1 MPKSNEY
8 RINFLQESHD
18 LLDKRIA
25 EAEAAYLNETK
36 VHELK
41 KQKLLLKDEI
51 DRLTKLQTNLKD

>member
-1 MPKSNEY
+1 MTKSNEY

-25 EAEAAYLNETK
+25 EAEAAYLNEKK
-36 VHELK
+36 VYELK

>member
-1 MPKSNEY
+1 MTKSNEY

-25 EAEAAYLNETK
+25 EAEEAYLNETK

-51 DRLTKLQTNLKD
+51 DRLTK

>member
-1 MPKSNEY
+1 MTKSNEY

-25 EAEAAYLNETK
+25 EAEAAYLNEKK